1 MSRALQENQRKN
13 VSKETKKTNEN
24 QRKSVDEVEE
34 QNKNLESVKSMK
46 TKEKA

>member
-34 QNKNLESVKSMK
+34 QNENLGSVKSMK